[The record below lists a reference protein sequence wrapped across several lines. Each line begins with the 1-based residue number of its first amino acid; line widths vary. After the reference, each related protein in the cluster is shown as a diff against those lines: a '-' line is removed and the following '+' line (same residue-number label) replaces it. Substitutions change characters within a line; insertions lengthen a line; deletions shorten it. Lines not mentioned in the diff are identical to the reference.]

1 MKIHPSDEV
10 LEELS
15 VFLDKDRRRIVQ
27 HLARCSVCMERFE
40 ALFLRWAK
48 EKGFETRVAVE
59 PDEDE
64 YGPMLDRMEALAR
77 RQGEVLEKERREAPA
92 LFLELMALPSEQWSG
107 LVESAEQFRTW
118 GLLELMLE
126 RSLEVAA
133 TDPVGAERLALAT
146 LRLADLLDAA
156 VYGVDLLED
165 IRARV
170 WAHVGNARRIRSDL
184 AGAEEAFA
192 ESWSHLA
199 RGTGDLLEEAIH
211 LDLRSSLL
219 RARRRFGEAA
229 DVLQRAISIFQDLG
243 ERHRAGTSL
252 VKMATVHRHAGEP
265 AAAIPLLHKA
275 ASLIDA
281 EREPRLLLCARHNL
295 ILYTAEV
302 GKYREAQDLYR
313 DSRSLY
319 RDFPD
324 AWVQI
329 RRKWVRGKI
338 SRGLGQPAV
347 AESLFLAARQGFLA
361 EGMSYDTALISL
373 ELATLYAEQGRT
385 ADLKVL
391 AEEMLPIFASL
402 QIHREALAAL
412 AYLRQA
418 MEAERATVELV
429 TKVAAYLDRAR
440 HDPELRFQEP
450 S

>member
-1 MKIHPSDEV
+1 MKIHPSDEA

-15 VFLDKDRRRIVQ
+15 VFLDKDRRKIVQ

-40 ALFLRWAK
+40 AFLLRWARK
-48 EKGFETRVAVE
+48 NGIESGFPVVE
-59 PDEDE
+59 PDA
-64 YGPMLDRMEALAR
+64 YGSMLDRMEDLAR
-77 RQGEVLEKERREAPA
+77 RQGEILDEERREAPG
-92 LFLELMALPSEQWSG
+92 LFLALMPLPSEEWLG
-107 LVESAEQFRTW
+107 VIESSEQFRTW
-118 GLLELMLE
+118 GLLELLVE
-126 RSLEVAA
+126 RSLEMGAS
-133 TDPVGAERLALAT
+133 DPVGAERLAMAA
-146 LRLADLLDAA
+146 LRLADLLDSN
-156 VYGVDLLED
+156 VYGAGLLED

-170 WAHVGNARRIRSDL
+170 WAHAGNARRVRSDFT
-184 AGAEEAFA
+184 GAEEAFA
-192 ESWSHLA
+192 KSWSHLE
-199 RGTGDLLEEAIH
+199 RGTGDLLEEAVY
-211 LDLRSSLL
+211 LDLKSSFL
-219 RARRRFGEAA
+219 RDRRRLGEAA
-229 DVLQRAISIFQDLG
+229 DVLQRAISIFQELG
-243 ERHRAGTSL
+243 ESHRAGAAL
-252 VKMATVHRHAGEP
+252 VKMATVHRQAGEP

-275 ASLIDA
+275 MGLIDA
-281 EREPRLLLCARHNL
+281 DREPRLLLCARHNL

-302 GKYREAQDLYR
+302 GNYREAQDLYR

-324 AWVQI
+324 AWAQN
-329 RRKWVRGKI
+329 RRKWVRAKI

-391 AEEMLPIFASL
+391 AEEMLPIFSSL

-418 MEAERATVELV
+418 MDAERATVELI